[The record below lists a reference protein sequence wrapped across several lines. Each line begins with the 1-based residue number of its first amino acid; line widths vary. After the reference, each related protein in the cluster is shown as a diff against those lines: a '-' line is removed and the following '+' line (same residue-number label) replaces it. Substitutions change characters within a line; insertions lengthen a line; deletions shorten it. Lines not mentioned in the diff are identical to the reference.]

1 MPNLGA
7 GPNGYLVESRCP
19 IWTQCP
25 GCCINGS
32 FKGASRGAS
41 RRLENGFKGAC
52 RGLEGEGLEGA
63 LKEGLEKVLKGA
75 SR

>member
-1 MPNLGA
+1 MLSQDAQSGRSA
-7 GPNGYLVESRCP
+7 QVVASTE
-19 IWTQCP
+19 
-25 GCCINGS
+25 
-32 FKGASRGAS
+32 ASRGAS

-63 LKEGLEKVLKGA
+63 LKEGFEKVLKGA